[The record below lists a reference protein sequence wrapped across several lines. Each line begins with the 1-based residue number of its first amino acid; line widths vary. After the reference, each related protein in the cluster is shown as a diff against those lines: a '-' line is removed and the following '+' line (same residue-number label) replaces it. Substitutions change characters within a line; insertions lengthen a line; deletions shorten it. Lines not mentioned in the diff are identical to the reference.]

1 MRRSAEPRPRRWA
14 TTAEAAAYAHVSPRT
29 MERYVLERY
38 VPSYRIRGRTVRIDL
53 DDVDTRLLRPN
64 TGYEAP

>member
-1 MRRSAEPRPRRWA
+1 M
-14 TTAEAAAYAHVSPRT
+14 AEAAEYAHVSPRSIK
-29 MERYVLERY
+29 RYVQEGYL
-38 VPSYRIRGRTVRIDL
+38 PSYRIRSRTVRIDL